1 MVRQPVLVVLGFV
14 ALSALFCTSN
24 AAALEPHLGAQVGMS
39 LSRVY
44 WSFLDEDEDVSDVYR
59 KGVSGG
65 VSLSLG
71 FPGQEVFS
79 LESGLYFQM
88 RGGTKEK
95 TRSECDVQG
104 SCTYREEEFL
114 RYRFAYLSVP
124 LLGKVRLGHGALR
137 PYLKA
142 GPEVSM
148 LLSAEAEEFSIVSLS
163 PLTEEWV
170 TSDVKDNM
178 TLLDYGLFVGGGL
191 EFPVA
196 GLKGYVEAS
205 YLHGLRDVLEPE
217 DAVAETDLRNRV
229 IGVNVGVRF

>member
-14 ALSALFCTSN
+14 ALSVLFCASN
-24 AAALEPHLGAQVGMS
+24 AAALEPRLGAQVGMS

-44 WSFLDEDEDVSDVYR
+44 HDFLDERDDVSDVYR
-59 KGVSGG
+59 KGFSGG

-71 FPGQEVFS
+71 FPGQEMFS

-88 RGGTKEK
+88 RGGTKAQPEVDPEGAS
-95 TRSECDVQG
+95 TG
-104 SCTYREEEFL
+104 REEEFL
-114 RYRFAYLSVP
+114 RYKFTYLSVP
-124 LLGKVRLGHGALR
+124 LLAKVSLGHGAVR

-148 LLSAEAEEFSIVSLS
+148 LLSAEAEEFSVVSLF
-163 PLTEEWV
+163 PFTEEWV
-170 TSDVKDNM
+170 TSDVKDDM
-178 TLLDYGLFVGGGL
+178 TLLDYGFLVGGGL

-205 YLHGLRDVLEPE
+205 YVHGLRDVLEPE